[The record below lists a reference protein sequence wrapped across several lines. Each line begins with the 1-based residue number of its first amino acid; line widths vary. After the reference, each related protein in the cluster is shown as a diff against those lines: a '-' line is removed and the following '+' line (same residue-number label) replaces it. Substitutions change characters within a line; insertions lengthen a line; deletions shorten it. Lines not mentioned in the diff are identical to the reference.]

1 MRIPKSL
8 EQLADDGVIDEVL
21 RPLMSGKE
29 AQIYLVVAGGKYCA
43 AKIYKDAQT
52 RSFKNRADY
61 VEGRSVRNT
70 RDQRAMNKGSKYGK
84 SQDEEAW
91 KSTEVDMIYRMFA
104 AGVRVPA
111 PIIYMDGVLVME
123 LVCDDQGNPAP
134 RLGDLEFSPQEAT
147 RIYNHLI
154 TEVIR
159 MLCADIVHG
168 DLSEF
173 NVLLGESGPVVIDF
187 PQSVSAAGNRN
198 ARTLLIRD
206 VDNLHRFLARWV
218 PGSRRRPYAE
228 EMWALYENNELTPDT
243 QLTGRFQTS
252 RGPVDTRAVLELIG
266 DANRDEARRRQATGQ
281 PTLGL
286 APESNQPVARR
297 REVIV
302 EKPAPRRREFVV
314 EKPAARN
321 VPRPNN
327 ERGTQGSGRG
337 PHAQGTHRPGGFG
350 SRAPGERPEQRRF
363 DPRGPHAK
371 PKTGPKRGDQV
382 QASTYVSPEAR
393 KIKVKPLT
401 PRNAT
406 SPSQKVNEG
415 AQTRPANERQAH
427 SRRDRPRREPRTS
440 NATQKDP
447 STQLRPRTPHITQN
461 GDATN
466 GGAPEK
472 SRRRRRPRR
481 PREGGP
487 PRPPEP
493 GKV

>member
-1 MRIPKSL
+1 
-8 EQLADDGVIDEVL
+8 
-21 RPLMSGKE
+21 
-29 AQIYLVVAGGKYCA
+29 
-43 AKIYKDAQT
+43 
-52 RSFKNRADY
+52 
-61 VEGRSVRNT
+61 
-70 RDQRAMNKGSKYGK
+70 
-84 SQDEEAW
+84 
-91 KSTEVDMIYRMFA
+91 STEVDMIYRMHA

-286 APESNQPVARR
+286 APESSQPVARR

-302 EKPAPRRREFVV
+302 
-314 EKPAARN
+314 
-321 VPRPNN
+321 
-327 ERGTQGSGRG
+327 
-337 PHAQGTHRPGGFG
+337 
-350 SRAPGERPEQRRF
+350 
-363 DPRGPHAK
+363 
-371 PKTGPKRGDQV
+371 
-382 QASTYVSPEAR
+382 
-393 KIKVKPLT
+393 
-401 PRNAT
+401 
-406 SPSQKVNEG
+406 
-415 AQTRPANERQAH
+415 
-427 SRRDRPRREPRTS
+427 
-440 NATQKDP
+440 
-447 STQLRPRTPHITQN
+447 
-461 GDATN
+461 
-466 GGAPEK
+466 
-472 SRRRRRPRR
+472 
-481 PREGGP
+481 
-487 PRPPEP
+487 
-493 GKV
+493 